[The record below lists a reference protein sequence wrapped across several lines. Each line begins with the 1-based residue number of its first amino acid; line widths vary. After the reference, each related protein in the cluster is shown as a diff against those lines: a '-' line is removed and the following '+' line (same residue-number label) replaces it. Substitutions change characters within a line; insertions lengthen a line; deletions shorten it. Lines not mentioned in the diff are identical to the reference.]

1 MEDKGIETI
10 IGMTTD
16 QTFGPTLMFGVG
28 GIFVEILKDVSFR
41 VAPLTRNDAY
51 EMIKQIRG
59 FPILKGAR
67 GRKPADIDALVD
79 VIMKI
84 SALVTENHEIAE
96 VDLNPVLAFEEGASV
111 VDTRIILHERSNSH

>member
-1 MEDKGIETI
+1 
-10 IGMTTD
+10 
-16 QTFGPTLMFGVG
+16 
-28 GIFVEILKDVSFR
+28 
-41 VAPLTRNDAY
+41 
-51 EMIKQIRG
+51 MIRQIKG

-96 VDLNPVLAFEEGASV
+96 VDLNPVLAFEQGASV
-111 VDTRIILHERSNSH
+111 LDTRIILHERSNSH